1 MKKGILFILVVVV
14 ISTAVMSYAS
24 NNASNITL
32 QIGNTTATVYGKQA
46 VLDAAPVIIDG
57 RTMVPIRFIAE
68 SLDCTV
74 DWDAQNKTV
83 TILQYKNF
91 GFSGAV
97 SGGADTVSVGF
108 SDGVSGGVSGGVSEG
123 FSDGVSDEIISNWG
137 KRVILQIGKNAVAVD
152 DITYDTVTTYPK
164 GFDLLKSTNAVQ
176 IDAAPVI
183 INGRT
188 MVPIRVIAEN
198 LNCKVDW
205 DAQSKTVTI
214 IPVYYGEG
222 TARLSD

>member
-1 MKKGILFILVVVV
+1 MMKKGILFILVVVV
-14 ISTAVMSYAS
+14 IISTAVMSYAS

-46 VLDAAPVIIDG
+46 ALDAAPVIIDG

-68 SLDCTV
+68 SLNCTV
-74 DWDAQNKTV
+74 DWDAENKAV
-83 TILQYKNF
+83 TILRYKNF

-97 SGGADTVSVGF
+97 SGGADTVSEGF
-108 SDGVSGGVSGGVSEG
+108 SEGFSGAVSEG
-123 FSDGVSDEIISNWG
+123 FSGAVSDEIISNWG
-137 KRVILQIGKNAVAVD
+137 KRVILQIGKNVVAVD
-152 DITYDTVTTYPK
+152 DITYDTVTIYPK
-164 GFDLLKSTNAVQ
+164 GFDLSKSANAVQ

>member
-14 ISTAVMSYAS
+14 IISTAVMSYAS
-24 NNASNITL
+24 NNVSNITL

-68 SLDCTV
+68 SLNCTV
-74 DWDAQNKTV
+74 DWDAENKAV

-97 SGGADTVSVGF
+97 SGEADTVS
-108 SDGVSGGVSGGVSEG
+108 GVPDTVSEG
-123 FSDGVSDEIISNWG
+123 FAEGFSGAVSEGVSENNFG
-137 KRVILQIGKNAVAVD
+137 KRIILQIGKNAVAVD
-152 DITYDTVTTYPK
+152 GITYDTVTTYQK

>member
-1 MKKGILFILVVVV
+1 MMKKGILFILVVVF

-46 VLDAAPVIIDG
+46 ALDAAPVIIDG

-74 DWDAQNKTV
+74 DWDAENKAV

-91 GFSGAV
+91 GVSGAV
-97 SGGADTVSVGF
+97 SE
-108 SDGVSGGVSGGVSEG
+108 GVSENN
-123 FSDGVSDEIISNWG
+123 FG
-137 KRVILQIGKNAVAVD
+137 KRIILQIGKNAVAVD
-152 DITYDTVTTYPK
+152 GITYDTVTTYPK

-188 MVPIRVIAEN
+188 LVPIRVIAEN

>member
-1 MKKGILFILVVVV
+1 MKKGMMKKGILFILVTVV

-24 NNASNITL
+24 SYVSDNASNITL

-46 VLDAAPVIIDG
+46 VLDAAPVIING
-57 RTMVPIRFIAE
+57 RTMVPIRFVAE
-68 SLDCTV
+68 SLNCTV
-74 DWDAQNKTV
+74 DWDAQNKVV

-91 GFSGAV
+91 GV
-97 SGGADTVSVGF
+97 S
-108 SDGVSGGVSGGVSEG
+108 VSEG
-123 FSDGVSDEIISNWG
+123 VSDGTINNFG
-137 KRVILQIGKNAVAVD
+137 KKIILQIGKNAVAVD
-152 DITYDTVTTYPK
+152 GISYYTITTYQK

-198 LNCKVDW
+198 LSCTVDW
-205 DAQSKTVTI
+205 DAQNKTVTI
-214 IPVYYGEG
+214 IPVSYSEG
-222 TARLSD
+222 TSRVTTN

>member
-14 ISTAVMSYAS
+14 IISTAVMSYAS
-24 NNASNITL
+24 NNVSNITL

-68 SLDCTV
+68 SLNCTV
-74 DWDAQNKTV
+74 DWDAENKAV

-91 GFSGAV
+91 GFS
-97 SGGADTVSVGF
+97 SGADTVSEGF
-108 SDGVSGGVSGGVSEG
+108 SADTVSEG
-123 FSDGVSDEIISNWG
+123 FSEGFSGAVSEGVSENNFG
-137 KRVILQIGKNAVAVD
+137 KRIILQIGKNAVAVD
-152 DITYDTVTTYPK
+152 GITYDTVTTYQK

>member
-14 ISTAVMSYAS
+14 IISTAVMSYAS
-24 NNASNITL
+24 NNVSNIAL

-68 SLDCTV
+68 SLNCTV

-83 TILQYKNF
+83 TILRYKNF
-91 GFSGAV
+91 GVSGAV
-97 SGGADTVSVGF
+97 SE
-108 SDGVSGGVSGGVSEG
+108 GVSENN
-123 FSDGVSDEIISNWG
+123 FG

-188 MVPIRVIAEN
+188 LVPIRVIAEN

>member
-1 MKKGILFILVVVV
+1 ML
-14 ISTAVMSYAS
+14 
-24 NNASNITL
+24 
-32 QIGNTTATVYGKQA
+32 
-46 VLDAAPVIIDG
+46 
-57 RTMVPIRFIAE
+57 
-68 SLDCTV
+68 
-74 DWDAQNKTV
+74 
-83 TILQYKNF
+83 
-91 GFSGAV
+91 
-97 SGGADTVSVGF
+97 
-108 SDGVSGGVSGGVSEG
+108 
-123 FSDGVSDEIISNWG
+123 
-137 KRVILQIGKNAVAVD
+137 AVD

-164 GFDLLKSTNAVQ
+164 GFDLSKSANAVQ

-188 MVPIRVIAEN
+188 LVPIRVIAEN

>member
-1 MKKGILFILVVVV
+1 MKKGILFIFVVVVV

-24 NNASNITL
+24 NNASITL

-74 DWDAQNKTV
+74 DWDAENKAV

-97 SGGADTVSVGF
+97 SGGVPDT
-108 SDGVSGGVSGGVSEG
+108 VSEG
-123 FSDGVSDEIISNWG
+123 FSGAVSGAVSEGVLENNFG
-137 KRVILQIGKNAVAVD
+137 KRIILQIGKNAVAVD
-152 DITYDTVTTYPK
+152 DITYDTVTTYQK

-188 MVPIRVIAEN
+188 LVPIRVIAEN

-205 DAQSKTVTI
+205 DAQNKTVTI

>member
-1 MKKGILFILVVVV
+1 MKKGILFILVVVI

-24 NNASNITL
+24 NNASSITL

-97 SGGADTVSVGF
+97 SGVPDT
-108 SDGVSGGVSGGVSEG
+108 VSEG
-123 FSDGVSDEIISNWG
+123 FSEGFSGGVSDEVSGGVSDEIISNWG

-188 MVPIRVIAEN
+188 LVPIRVIAEN

>member
-14 ISTAVMSYAS
+14 IISTAVMSYAS
-24 NNASNITL
+24 NNVSNITL

-68 SLDCTV
+68 SLNCTV

-83 TILQYKNF
+83 TILRYKNF
-91 GFSGAV
+91 GVSGAV
-97 SGGADTVSVGF
+97 SE
-108 SDGVSGGVSGGVSEG
+108 GVSENN
-123 FSDGVSDEIISNWG
+123 FG

-164 GFDLLKSTNAVQ
+164 GFDLSKSANAVQ

-183 INGRT
+183 VNGRT
-188 MVPIRVIAEN
+188 LVPIRVIAEN

>member
-14 ISTAVMSYAS
+14 IISTAVMSYAS
-24 NNASNITL
+24 NNVSNITL

-68 SLDCTV
+68 SLNCTV

-83 TILQYKNF
+83 TILRYKNF
-91 GFSGAV
+91 GVSGAV
-97 SGGADTVSVGF
+97 SE
-108 SDGVSGGVSGGVSEG
+108 GVSENN
-123 FSDGVSDEIISNWG
+123 FG

-188 MVPIRVIAEN
+188 LVPIRVIAEN

>member
-1 MKKGILFILVVVV
+1 MMKKGILFILVVVV
-14 ISTAVMSYAS
+14 IISTAVMSYAS
-24 NNASNITL
+24 NNVSNITL

-68 SLDCTV
+68 SLNCTV

-83 TILQYKNF
+83 TILRYKNF
-91 GFSGAV
+91 GVSGAV
-97 SGGADTVSVGF
+97 SE
-108 SDGVSGGVSGGVSEG
+108 GVSENN
-123 FSDGVSDEIISNWG
+123 FG

-188 MVPIRVIAEN
+188 LVPIRVIAEN

>member
-1 MKKGILFILVVVV
+1 MMKKGILFILVVVV

-24 NNASNITL
+24 NNASMTL

-68 SLDCTV
+68 SLDCIV
-74 DWDAQNKTV
+74 DWDAENKAV

-91 GFSGAV
+91 GVSGAV
-97 SGGADTVSVGF
+97 SE
-108 SDGVSGGVSGGVSEG
+108 GVSENN
-123 FSDGVSDEIISNWG
+123 FG
-137 KRVILQIGKNAVAVD
+137 KRIILQIGKNAVAVD
-152 DITYDTVTTYPK
+152 DITYDTVTTYQK

-188 MVPIRVIAEN
+188 LVPIRVIAEN

-205 DAQSKTVTI
+205 DAQNKTVTI